1 MVKAKDAAITAL
13 ERELTDAAKEI
24 AVLQAALLKGAHTV
38 APFVPRVV
46 GKDDGKYPWDRA
58 TFMCR
63 LDHTVGEGKAVAE
76 MFLLGRRTSKV
87 HEVTRVD
94 IIGCDGP
101 HAAYAMKKRQLKALR
116 AQKLKSEKLDFTIPD
131 IAMKL
136 EALERLASQYR
147 TRDGGVKEFLAWVGV
162 SASAVPEIVANGMT
176 AVGETDPGF
185 YGGGVYVAVQPE
197 YACEYAVGIFSKA
210 GPVAKGTECVVLLCW
225 VVVGN
230 VYPITRLTDYA
241 DPGDDSS
248 YSKFYSPS
256 MGSFAVKPGFTAHHA
271 AVSAAYGFQV
281 PGDVTRADYDE
292 VVVPEG
298 AQSTL
303 CGSKRCDWW
312 KKEGTVPI

>member
-1 MVKAKDAAITAL
+1 
-13 ERELTDAAKEI
+13 
-24 AVLQAALLKGAHTV
+24 
-38 APFVPRVV
+38 
-46 GKDDGKYPWDRA
+46 
-58 TFMCR
+58 
-63 LDHTVGEGKAVAE
+63 
-76 MFLLGRRTSKV
+76 
-87 HEVTRVD
+87 
-94 IIGCDGP
+94 
-101 HAAYAMKKRQLKALR
+101 MKKRQLKALR

-230 VYPITRLTDYA
+230 VYPSPGSPTTPTPGTTAATRNFTRLRW
-241 DPGDDSS
+241 GRS
-248 YSKFYSPS
+248 
-256 MGSFAVKPGFTAHHA
+256 
-271 AVSAAYGFQV
+271 
-281 PGDVTRADYDE
+281 R
-292 VVVPEG
+292 
-298 AQSTL
+298 
-303 CGSKRCDWW
+303 
-312 KKEGTVPI
+312 